1 MKPITARRA
10 SLEKSPFRARL
21 GDIATIRQGYHFR
34 KKIEHNPDGDICVV
48 QSGDITAN
56 RVASEGLVRVSGER
70 IKPEYHL
77 QPRSLLLK
85 ARGTNYTA
93 ALFDIEG
100 IKAVAA
106 YHFLVVAIQNHELLP
121 KYLTWFVNR
130 PQSQYFLSQVA
141 SGSYIKALSPQ
152 ALATFEVTIPSIEQ
166 QELIVNID
174 HLAQRESVILDE
186 IKAKRNQMIQSILN
200 RSISGR
206 IRTQP

>member
-1 MKPITARRA
+1 MKPITARST
-10 SLEKSPFRARL
+10 SLKKSPFRARL
-21 GDIATIRQGYHFR
+21 GEIATIRQGYHFR

-77 QPRSLLLK
+77 QPLSLLLK

-93 ALFDIEG
+93 ALFDIED
-100 IKAVAA
+100 IKTVAA

-200 RSISGR
+200 RSISGG